1 MKYRFGKTLLK
12 VACISVM
19 TSLAFTA
26 CDDSSSVAAPAET
39 SSADEQTSES
49 SSSEKVSSS
58 SEKVKSSSSEKAKSS
73 SSEKVSSSSEKVKS
87 SSSEKVKSSS
97 SVAESSSSV
106 NVLGNACTML
116 LSTNEIFQHDDVLEG
131 QPFVCED
138 NKPRLATLADTLK
151 LDTVDICF
159 GQRISEGDLVTG
171 IYTNKTYTCENGL
184 ARKATKAEIE
194 LGHGCT
200 ENLTATGFVFQGKVC
215 NEQGAWRDS
224 TESEK
229 IVGSLCVKPGTMT
242 LGRKWSCD
250 GEGKWTVISSDNVTS
265 LGFIGKSVFVASYTA
280 RGTQLWTVRHLE
292 SMVLN
297 FNDAKDYCS
306 KLTWEKNGTKSAG
319 FHLVTEDDW
328 ATLLRYNEYA
338 RYNGYGD
345 STNLYKY
352 YLRGESFYDSEA
364 EAGNKNCNTEERL
377 GPDKRCAS
385 PTWVTMWTDDYSNG
399 VTYTLYNTD
408 EIKPTKAA
416 VRSVDAYQQE
426 PTTKQPFFC
435 VNDSYRGNE

>member
-1 MKYRFGKTLLK
+1 M
-12 VACISVM
+12 
-19 TSLAFTA
+19 
-26 CDDSSSVAAPAET
+26 
-39 SSADEQTSES
+39 
-49 SSSEKVSSS
+49 
-58 SEKVKSSSSEKAKSS
+58 
-73 SSEKVSSSSEKVKS
+73 
-87 SSSEKVKSSS
+87 
-97 SVAESSSSV
+97 
-106 NVLGNACTML
+106 
-116 LSTNEIFQHDDVLEG
+116 
-131 QPFVCED
+131 
-138 NKPRLATLADTLK
+138 
-151 LDTVDICF
+151 DICF

-319 FHLVTEDDW
+319 FHLATEDDW

-338 RYNGYGD
+338 RDNGYGD

-364 EAGNKNCNTEERL
+364 DAGNKNCNTEERL

-385 PTWVTMWTDDYSNG
+385 PTWVSMWTDDYSNG

-435 VNDSYRGNE
+435 ERVVQLVDAELAHFACLEARTCHGRKRDALLFDIGGHVGVCQNFKDVSGLIMVEIPFPVGKHRVPSGIVADGVLFPADVSFGKNDGTGPCAAYIAKVGNHVGKAVFDGREAFIFGKSIFRCRLGLVGKNQLIQSI